1 MAHKNTVSIMH
12 SYSFFKGLSFRGLSL
27 KLLAP
32 YLVLLGALCLT
43 AITAL
48 ELHFKERR
56 DLEFIFQ
63 EKVKELKKTLQ
74 VRMKEQEQILLGAAG
89 LFAASTSVEREE
101 FEKYIAQLNLD
112 KNLSGHLGVGYSA
125 WVKPADLT
133 AAIDAVRAEG
143 YPQFNIFPVHP
154 LRANYSMVVY
164 IEPFVGRNLAAFGYD
179 MYTETVRRT
188 AINYAVEKNLASLS
202 ARVTLLQENDG
213 AVQAGMLMYLPIY
226 KKNHPLNTSDERW
239 QALQGFVYSPFRM
252 NDFMEGIFS
261 AENSSLA
268 FKVYSGVVRS
278 RDKLFY
284 NSSEHVDFSQSEFHQ
299 LDKLELYG
307 QIWSLE
313 IFNTPL
319 LIAERK
325 SHLVNIVLVVGI
337 ILSLLLFLLLKTY
350 SGQRE
355 RALKLAEA
363 MTVDINKKNRELKHS
378 EERFQ
383 LALESSAMGVW
394 SLQLS
399 DNNVQWDASMRAL
412 FGLQDKSTLTNYE
425 SFLALVHHE
434 DRQRVFEEIAHA
446 IEGQQGYDTEYRI
459 VWADLSIHYLA
470 SRAKIIYENSI
481 AVSLIGTCWDVTE
494 RKRLDRA
501 KTEFVS
507 TVSHELRTPLTAITG
522 ALGLAV
528 GGALCELPEK
538 AQQILGIAYKNAQRL
553 KLLINDLLDM
563 DKLLDGKLEFHCETQ
578 TLMPLIER
586 ALAENQSYADQFNV
600 RFVVVPTS
608 IAPRVDVEDIR
619 LLQVLA
625 NFLSNSAK
633 FSQPDTDVLIT
644 LTQDDG
650 FARISVIDTGVGLAE
665 ESKAHIFEKFYQ
677 ADSSDTRKKGGT
689 GLGLAITKEIVE
701 RMGGRVGFVSSLGQG
716 STFYAEFPVVE

>member
-1 MAHKNTVSIMH
+1 MQKKSL
-12 SYSFFKGLSFRGLSL
+12 FKGASL
-27 KLLAP
+27 KLLTP

-43 AITAL
+43 VITAL
-48 ELHFKERR
+48 ELHRKEVR
-56 DLEFIFQ
+56 DLEFAFQ
-63 EKVKELKKTLQ
+63 EKVKELKQTLQ
-74 VRMKEQEQILLGAAG
+74 TRMKAQEQILLGAAG
-89 LFAASTSVEREE
+89 LFAASTAVDRDE
-101 FEKYIAQLNLD
+101 FQKYIAQLNLD
-112 KNLSGHLGVGYSA
+112 ENFHGHLGVGYSA
-125 WVKPADLT
+125 WIKPAELSAT
-133 AAIDAVRAEG
+133 IEEVRAEG
-143 YPQFNIFPVHP
+143 FPQFTIHPVLP
-154 LRANYSMVVY
+154 PRKDYSIILY
-164 IEPFVGRNLAAFGYD
+164 IEPFSGRNLAAFGYD

-188 AINYAVEKNLASLS
+188 AMNYAVEKNTAGLS
-202 ARVTLLQENDG
+202 ARVPLVQENDG
-213 AVQAGMLMYLPIY
+213 PVQPGMLMYLPIY
-226 KKNHPLNTSDERW
+226 KKNNPLNTSDERW
-239 QALQGFVYSPFRM
+239 QALQGFVYSPFRI
-252 NDFMEGIFS
+252 NDFMKGIFR
-261 AENSSLA
+261 AEDSFLS
-268 FKVYSGVVRS
+268 FKVYSGVIRS
-278 RDKLFY
+278 RDKLLY
-284 NSSEHVDFSQSEFHQ
+284 NSSENADFVQARFQ
-299 LDKLELYG
+299 RLDKLELYG
-307 QIWSLE
+307 QIWSIE
-313 IFNTPL
+313 VINTPL

-325 SHLVNIVLVVGI
+325 SHLVKIVLIVGAI
-337 ILSLLLFLLLKTY
+337 FSFFLFLLLKMF

-412 FGLQDKSTLTNYE
+412 FGLHENTTLTNYE

-434 DRQRVFEEIAHA
+434 DRQRVFEEIAQA
-446 IEGQQGYDTEYRI
+446 IEGQQGYDTEYRV
-459 VWADLSIHYLA
+459 VWADHSIHYLA
-470 SRAKIIYENSI
+470 SRAKIIYENAA
-481 AVSLIGTCWDVTE
+481 AVSMIGTCWDVTE
-494 RKRLDRA
+494 RKRLDKV

-563 DKLLDGKLEFHCETQ
+563 DKLLDGKLDFHCEPQ

-586 ALAENQSYADQFNV
+586 AVAENQSYADQYGV
-600 RFVVVPTS
+600 RFVVAPAS

-625 NFLSNSAK
+625 NFLSNGAK
-633 FSQPDTDVLIT
+633 FSKPDTDVLIT
-644 LTQDDG
+644 LTQNDG
-650 FARISVIDTGVGLAE
+650 FVRISVIDTGVGLAE

-701 RMGGRVGFVSSLGQG
+701 RMGGRVGFVSALGEG
-716 STFYAEFPVVE
+716 STFYAEFPVVV